1 MSVMAKY
8 VRIFWPD
15 PKDEDV
21 NRRNAAVATIQAW
34 ISTFNDP
41 WIAIK
46 LASALA
52 DSAADGQARDA
63 FALKVEQAIVD
74 AGSAAFVRENHDL
87 EIVVVALVSA
97 LDLVRRKP
105 DDSGG
110 TPVDALAAG
119 LWSALSFQSPTSD
132 EPMELLRQEV
142 LGAAR
147 ERTMLIA
154 ERSRRRIPVPEIG
167 PLTLPEA
174 QPTGTRASTAY
185 RRATEPLV
193 KALRENAEL
202 DREELEF
209 LWWKIED
216 WSDALEG
223 RLSDADPLIRAVVA
237 GIDGAS
243 KLRRLPASGHRN
255 VVLRGVPA
263 GSPASL
269 TVLLAALGEHR
280 STLAKSINAD
290 QIGQSSAVFPL
301 LTAIASGDTQPAGA
315 DIERDARDWGAR
327 ALLEGGILHF
337 GMLRG
342 SRAWA

>member
-34 ISTFNDP
+34 ISAFDDS
-41 WIAIK
+41 WAAVQ

-52 DSAADGQARDA
+52 ESVADGQARDA
-63 FALKVEQAIVD
+63 FALEVERAIVG

-87 EIVVVALVSA
+87 EIIVVAMVSA
-97 LDLVRRKP
+97 LDLVRREP
-105 DDSGG
+105 DNTGG
-110 TPVDALAAG
+110 TPVDALAAA
-119 LWSALSFQSPTSD
+119 LWSALSFQSPLLQ
-132 EPMELLRQEV
+132 EPIELLRQEV
-142 LGAAR
+142 LVAAR
-147 ERTMLIA
+147 ERTMLLA
-154 ERSRRRIPVPEIG
+154 ERSRKRVPVPEIG

-174 QPTGTRASTAY
+174 QPTGSRANTVY
-185 RRATEPLV
+185 RKATEPLV

-209 LWWKIED
+209 LWWTVED
-216 WSDALEG
+216 WSDALDG
-223 RLSDADPLIRAVVA
+223 RLSDADPLVRAVVA

-263 GSPASL
+263 GSSAAL
-269 TVLLAALGEHR
+269 TALLAALGDHR
-280 STLAKSINAD
+280 SALAKSINAEWV
-290 QIGQSSAVFPL
+290 GQTPTVFPL
-301 LTAIASGDTQPAGA
+301 LAAIASGDADRSGA
-315 DIERDARDWGAR
+315 DIERAAREWGAR
-327 ALLEGGILHF
+327 ALLEGGILQVK
-337 GMLRG
+337 MLRG
-342 SRAWA
+342 G

>member
-34 ISTFNDP
+34 IETFNDP
-41 WIAIK
+41 WMSIQ

-52 DSAADGQARDA
+52 DSVADGQARNVFA
-63 FALKVEQAIVD
+63 FKVEQAIVD
-74 AGSAAFVRENHDL
+74 AGSAAFVREGHDL

-97 LDLVRRKP
+97 LDLFRRATE
-105 DDSGG
+105 DSGESAA
-110 TPVDALAAG
+110 DALAAG
-119 LWSALSFQSPTSD
+119 LWSALSFQIAVSD
-132 EPMELLRQEV
+132 EPIELLRQEI
-142 LGAAR
+142 LKAAR

-154 ERSRRRIPVPEIG
+154 ERSRRRQIVPEIG
-167 PLTLPEA
+167 PLTLPET
-174 QPTGTRASTAY
+174 QPIGARASTAY
-185 RRATEPLV
+185 RKATEPLV

-209 LWWKIED
+209 LWWMIED
-216 WSDALEG
+216 WSDALDC
-223 RLSDADPLIRAVVA
+223 RLSDSDPLIRAVAA

-263 GSPASL
+263 GNPASL
-269 TVLLAALGEHR
+269 IALLATLGDHR

-290 QIGQSSAVFPL
+290 RISQSPTVFPL
-301 LTAIASGDTQPAGA
+301 LTAIASGNNRPAGA
-315 DIERDARDWGAR
+315 DVERNARDWGAR
-327 ALLEGGILHF
+327 ALLEAGI
-337 GMLRG
+337 MQVNIKRG
-342 SRAWA
+342 S

>member
-21 NRRNAAVATIQAW
+21 HRRNAAVATIQAW
-34 ISTFNDP
+34 ISALDDS
-41 WIAIK
+41 WAAIR

-52 DSAADGQARDA
+52 DSVADGQACDT

-74 AGSAAFVRENHDL
+74 AGSAAFVRDNSDL

-97 LDLVRRKP
+97 LDLVRREP
-105 DDSGG
+105 DETVGA
-110 TPVDALAAG
+110 PVDALAAA
-119 LWSALSFQSPTSD
+119 LWSALSFQPTILQ
-132 EPMELLRQEV
+132 EPIELLRQEV
-142 LGAAR
+142 LVAAR

-154 ERSRRRIPVPEIG
+154 ERSRKRVPVPEIG
-167 PLTLPEA
+167 PLVLPEA
-174 QPTGTRASTAY
+174 QPTGSRANAVY
-185 RRATEPLV
+185 RKATEPLV

-209 LWWKIED
+209 LWWTIED
-216 WSDALEG
+216 WSDALDG
-223 RLSDADPLIRAVVA
+223 RLSDANPLVRAVVA

-263 GSPASL
+263 GSA
-269 TVLLAALGEHR
+269 AALTALLTALEDYR

-290 QIGQSSAVFPL
+290 RVGQSPSVFPL
-301 LTAIASGDTQPAGA
+301 LAGIASGHANRSGA
-315 DIERDARDWGAR
+315 DIERDAREWGAR
-327 ALLEGGILHF
+327 ALLESGILQVK
-337 GMLRG
+337 MLG
-342 SRAWA
+342 GG